1 MKVKTDISGLDD
13 FIDEVENEVNK
24 TIIEISHEA
33 VDTQKIRNLSAN
45 KTYQNHTWNLRNAPG
60 SAVIRNGEVIDM
72 YIPADENQQE
82 AKAKTEALIR
92 KGRRRKNVIIIADG
106 MEYASFVSAKGYD
119 VVDTA
124 DIIIRNKLNVK
135 KIWQD

>member
-1 MKVKTDISGLDD
+1 
-13 FIDEVENEVNK
+13 
-24 TIIEISHEA
+24 
-33 VDTQKIRNLSAN
+33 
-45 KTYQNHTWNLRNAPG
+45 
-60 SAVIRNGEVIDM
+60 M
-72 YIPADENQQE
+72 YIPADENHQE